1 MLFFYR
7 ERFCRSACKDW
18 LKTNVVIFLGW
29 CDLRPDV
36 SEKKISWITMRCRRI
51 CDKDIPFSTLTE
63 HVFDFIF
70 SFVCLW
76 FIWLLSNSS
85 IHLRAKWIKPLICR
99 QMTFLSFSQDK
110 KIEKVKEKNKSKTF
124 CTFCV
129 KILDSKRFLR
139 SKQPLQ
145 RQNVIEEIS
154 QKRIVHRNG
163 FLG

>member
-1 MLFFYR
+1 MAEFQTNACGTICLCLLNLLAIRCLQLWSQPMGPLCLWQCFFYR

-70 SFVCLW
+70 NFVCLW

-110 KIEKVKEKNKSKTF
+110 KIEKVKEKNK
-124 CTFCV
+124 
-129 KILDSKRFLR
+129 
-139 SKQPLQ
+139 
-145 RQNVIEEIS
+145 
-154 QKRIVHRNG
+154 
-163 FLG
+163 